1 MKETNK
7 KNLRVVAL
15 ATTGRYFASI
25 ISSLEILETAAEFAE
40 HSGFMSHVVTP
51 NNQSLVGRAGLS
63 VQPTSQWQSIDFAN
77 ILIIGSIGDP
87 LESLDKLDPELF
99 LWIKDLHKKGTK
111 VVAIDTGIF
120 VVAKTGLLQQ
130 KKAVMHSY
138 FAHLF
143 RELFPEISL
152 IDEQKA
158 LIGGNIY
165 LSSGPYSHSNVML
178 EIVEEHFGKHTRHLG
193 NQFLN
198 TIESSTNSHS
208 YCDVFR
214 YMQHRDELILKI
226 QKWILTMDSDM
237 VTINDLANEACLSE
251 RQLKRRF
258 KEATSIS
265 PLKFIQLGRLSFAK
279 ELLRTTKLSID
290 DVASRSGYVDT
301 RFFRQIFKR
310 ENDCSPLEYRKR
322 NQIKV

>member
-40 HSGFMSHVVTP
+40 HPSFKSHVVTP

-63 VQPTSQWQSIDFAN
+63 VQPTSQWQSFDFAN

-87 LESLDKLDPELF
+87 LESLDKFDPELF

-111 VVAIDTGIF
+111 VIAIDTGIF
-120 VVAKTGLLQQ
+120 VVAKAGLLQQ

-143 RELFPEISL
+143 EELFPEITL

-158 LIGGNIY
+158 LVDGTIY

-226 QKWILTMDSDM
+226 QKWILTIDSDI
-237 VTINDLANEACLSE
+237 VTINDLASEACLSE

-322 NQIKV
+322 NQIKA